1 MLPAL
6 KKYSTG
12 DAKVDKFQEA
22 VAQQFN
28 QLTAPFISGRYI
40 TTEVNGLETNI
51 LPLTTTAANFE
62 HKLGREPEGFLVTY
76 QDDNAVIWWDR
87 SSTEDRTLFLRLD
100 ASATVNAK
108 VWVF

>member
-12 DAKVDKFQEA
+12 DAKIDKFQEG
-22 VAQQFN
+22 VAQQFT
-28 QLTAPFISGRYI
+28 QLNAPFINGRYL
-40 TTEVNGLETNI
+40 TATVNSVETNI
-51 LPLTTTAANFE
+51 IPLTTTATNFE
-62 HKLGREPEGFLVTY
+62 HKLGREPEGFLITY
-76 QDDNAVIWWDR
+76 QDANAVIWWDR

-108 VWVF
+108 IWLW